1 MERFLLAWI
10 QAVIVYRRHVVAA
23 LLALTVLAAW
33 QASHLE
39 INSSPYVVDVSHPVR
54 QAQAAA
60 GEHFSAMG
68 EQALVVLERREG
80 DIFNTATI
88 ARIDALSRAFARL
101 SLGNP
106 SDLAWVKSIC
116 GQSGYAQVCA
126 SGWSNGL
133 GRDDRTWLKSL
144 HATLAK
150 EGRDRDA
157 RRLEDLMV
165 RLFPV
170 VKVRSLT
177 TVEDLYIANQDTFMT
192 EPLITDIHVSAS
204 GLAALRER
212 ALQNDL
218 YRGLLLSRDARATT
232 IQVELSITGDDTANM
247 LQAYQAINRVIAATP
262 GAEKVYLGGVPVINS
277 EIAQVMESDNKTFL
291 PFVVLTICFMLYLS
305 FRQLQG
311 MVLPLLVA
319 IITLVWTLGIMAVLG
334 IRQNIVTTMLPIF
347 IMAISVSDAI
357 HYLSNYYLAARHQ
370 VREKAVMSAFRELI
384 LALLMTS
391 LTTIAGF
398 LSLAYTDIISVREF
412 GLLVALGVFLAFVV
426 TVLLFPAVLPMLP
439 VRDYP
444 VGKASGYSR
453 WIHLPVRRPR
463 SVLLGSALLACGLLM
478 LAMSLRVDNHSSAG
492 FGEDSRFRHDDAAIN
507 RVMGGTFPVNFLL
520 ASTDENAFRRP
531 DTLQA
536 LERIQE
542 RLERF
547 ESVGYSVSPVDFV
560 KRIHQVLRNEPAAL
574 PSPLTP
580 NVISQYYF
588 LYENSNG
595 QDLRTVLDE
604 SGRRARLAVL
614 FHTDQASEFKRVIDE
629 TLIYAR
635 TVLPADVSI
644 TAAGYGA
651 EIVVATDSV
660 VNGQI
665 SSIAISAVLI
675 AVMLAAMYRSVVVG
689 LLAMVPL
696 VFTLLAN
703 FAVMAAS
710 RTPLDIGTALIAGIT
725 FGIGID
731 YAIHFISA
739 LKRHRQQSPLS
750 EEGLVAALTRTLDE
764 VTRPVLVNSLALAM
778 GFILLA
784 LSDFAPIRQTG
795 YFVAMTMVLS
805 ALSVLVILPALIR
818 VLRPCAIENSAI
830 ENSAIEN
837 SAIENSVNSNAEAA
851 ASDISL
857 ENS

>member
-1 MERFLLAWI
+1 MERILLTWI
-10 QAVIVYRRHVVAA
+10 QAVITWRRQVVAA
-23 LLALTVLAAW
+23 LIVLTVLAAW

-39 INSSPYVVDVSHPVR
+39 INSSPYVVDISHPVR
-54 QAQAAA
+54 QAQAVA
-60 GEHFSAMG
+60 GKQFSAMG
-68 EQALVVLERREG
+68 EQAMVVLERSEG
-80 DIFNTATI
+80 DVFNPGTI
-88 ARIDALSRAFARL
+88 ARIDALTRAFARL
-101 SLGNP
+101 SLGDP
-106 SDLAWVKSIC
+106 SDVAWVTS
-116 GQSGYAQVCA
+116 VCA
-126 SGWSNGL
+126 QPGNAEVCAEGLRNGL
-133 GRDDRTWLKSL
+133 GRDDRTWLKAL
-144 HATLAK
+144 HETLAK
-150 EGRDRDA
+150 AGRDRDV
-157 RRLEDLMV
+157 RHLDDLMV

-192 EPLITDIHVSAS
+192 EPLIADIHVSAPE
-204 GLAALRER
+204 LAVLRER
-212 ALQNDL
+212 ALQNQL
-218 YRGLLLSRDARATT
+218 YRGLLLSEDAHATT

-247 LQAYQAINRVIAATP
+247 LRVYQAINRVIATTP
-262 GAEKVYLGGVPVINS
+262 GAEKVYVGGVPVINS
-277 EIAQVMESDNKTFL
+277 EIAQVMDSDNKTFL
-291 PFVVLTICFMLYLS
+291 PFVVLIICGMLYIS

-319 IITLVWTLGIMAVLG
+319 IITLLWTLGIMSALG

-370 VREKAVMSAFRELI
+370 MREVAVMSAFKELI

-412 GLLVALGVFLAFVV
+412 GLLVALGVFIAFVV
-426 TVLLFPAVLPMLP
+426 TLLLFPSVLPMLP

-444 VGKASGYSR
+444 VAKDSGFAR
-453 WIHLPVRRPR
+453 WMHLPVRRPR
-463 SVLLGSALLACGLLM
+463 AVLLGAGLLACGLIV

-536 LERIQE
+536 IERIQE
-542 RLERF
+542 RLKRF

-574 PSPLTP
+574 PSPLTSD
-580 NVISQYYF
+580 VISQYYF

-595 QDLRTVLDE
+595 QDLHTVLDE

-614 FHTDQASEFKRVIDE
+614 FHTDQASEFKRVIE
-629 TLIYAR
+629 EILSFAKAE
-635 TVLPADVSI
+635 LPRDISI

-660 VNGQI
+660 VNGQV
-665 SSIAISAVLI
+665 SSIAISAILI
-675 AVMLAAMYRSVVVG
+675 AVMLTVMYRSVVVG
-689 LLAMVPL
+689 LMAMVPL

-703 FAVMAAS
+703 FAAMAAS
-710 RTPLDIGTALIAGIT
+710 HTPLDIGTALIAGIA

-739 LKRHRQQSPLS
+739 LKRHRQQFHSSRDGLENALS
-750 EEGLVAALTRTLDE
+750 RTLDE
-764 VTRPVLVNSLALAM
+764 ISRPVLVNSIALAM

-805 ALSVLVILPALIR
+805 ALSVLVILPALIL
-818 VLRPCAIENSAI
+818 VLRPHTIENMAIEK
-830 ENSAIEN
+830 
-837 SAIENSVNSNAEAA
+837 SVASTREDSS
-851 ASDISL
+851 SDISM